1 MNIFSKT
8 LRKKI
13 YFLSILSSVFFI
25 AIAYIAYNSLTNLS
39 KSFDDFSKINTQA
52 QSYIEFTRDIEK
64 LRGSVQSFTYSGYED
79 SANDAKEIYIK
90 INDFFTLNKS
100 EKNSNVTNNFL
111 DIEGH
116 LIKYFDTFK
125 EVEKQKKL
133 QKKLTIKK
141 MSLHNKFVEKIQKYS
156 KLMPKYSVELG
167 IINYDINKAEK
178 FSLYYFDTLDR
189 TYIKNYKITIKRAK
203 NSLDALIS
211 SESNAKKI
219 YQLKELSIL
228 LQQYSKIFLKTI
240 QQVRGYKFLVNVV
253 MSAELYEVLHYANI
267 INNESL
273 AIIKEI
279 ENNVDKQMSNTQKV
293 FLIIVAL
300 FFIFM
305 LFASFVITKSIVN
318 PITLLTKSFKKLT
331 EGETDFEIAQYNEN
345 DEIGDLSKAALVFQK
360 KNKETEIFLQESKQ
374 LSQQL
379 FTSEE
384 RLKLALD
391 GTEDGLWDWEIDKN
405 TVYFSNRWKEMLG
418 YSQDEFPNN
427 SQAFFDIIHL
437 EDIKKVET
445 MLTRHLKDPQ
455 NNIYSIEVRMKCKDG
470 SFKWILTRGK
480 VQLNEDG
487 SPHRMVG
494 SHTDISKQKQ
504 LEKQLVKAKENSEK
518 ANQAK
523 SDFLANMSHEI
534 RTPLNGILGLTSLV
548 LKTDLND
555 KQRDYLK
562 KSEISSK
569 ALLHV
574 INDILDYSK
583 IEAGKL
589 TLENT
594 KFNLNDVLNNIK
606 DLFEYQANKKG
617 ISLNIDMHLNLI
629 LIGDSL
635 RLTQIF
641 TNLVGNALKFTEKGS
656 IDIKLRLVSEDNDF
670 IKLEFSV
677 KDSGIGIDEN
687 TIKNLFREFNQADT
701 SITRKYGGTGLGLS
715 IAKQLVKMMSGD
727 IWVESKKGVGST
739 FIFVATFPKL
749 AVTNIEENNQVQN
762 IMRNTDG
769 ISGSSILIA
778 EDNKIN
784 QMVILGM
791 LEDLNILSD
800 IANNGKE
807 AVDYAKTKKYDLIF
821 MDLQMPVMDGY
832 EASQRIRDL
841 DKDTP
846 IIAISAAVMQQDKEK
861 SQKFGMNE
869 HIAKPIEQNV
879 LTDILIKYIKSNKNV
894 SSTIEN
900 NKSKESIK
908 GLPDELYG
916 VDIDSLTKRVGKN
929 VNIIKSILISFCEE
943 QEDIEDKI
951 NSMNVDTKEYN
962 QAIHTLKGVSGN
974 ISLHEIYKISKNIHD
989 TDNIQIKKDLTPKLL
1004 ELVKITISNLK
1015 SQLEEGS

>member
-13 YFLSILSSVFFI
+13 YFLSILSSIFFI
-25 AIAYIAYNSLTNLS
+25 AIAYIAYSSLTGLS

-52 QSYIEFTRDIEK
+52 QSYIEFTRDVEK
-64 LRGSVQSFTYSGYED
+64 LKGSVQSFTYSGYQD
-79 SANDAKEIYIK
+79 SANEAKETYIK
-90 INDFFTLNKS
+90 INDFFALNKS
-100 EKNSNVTNNFL
+100 EKNSSVTNNFL
-111 DIEGH
+111 AIEGH

-133 QKKLTIKK
+133 QKKLTIEKIDLHKK
-141 MSLHNKFVEKIQKYS
+141 LVEKIHQYS
-156 KLMPKYSVELG
+156 KLMPEYRVSLEK
-167 IINYDINKAEK
+167 INYNINKAEK
-178 FSLYYFDTLDR
+178 LSLYYFDTLDR
-189 TYIKNYKITIKRAK
+189 TYIKSYKTTIKQAK
-203 NSLDALIS
+203 NSLYILITN
-211 SESNAKKI
+211 ETNDKKV
-219 YQLKELSIL
+219 YQLKELSSL
-228 LQQYSKIFLKTI
+228 LKQYSKIFLKTV

-279 ENNVDKQMSNTQKV
+279 EHSVDKHMADTQRV
-293 FLIIVAL
+293 FLIIVIL

-305 LFASFVITKSIVN
+305 LFASFMVTKSIVN

-331 EGETDFEIAQYNEN
+331 EGKTDFEIIQYNEN

-360 KNKETEIFLQESKQ
+360 KNKETEVFLQESKQ
-374 LSQQL
+374 LSQRL
-379 FTSEE
+379 IASEE
-384 RLKLALD
+384 RFKLALD
-391 GTEDGLWDWEIDKN
+391 GTEDGLWDWEIDKD

-418 YSQDEFPNN
+418 YAEDEFPNN

-437 EDIKKVET
+437 EDAKKVEA
-445 MLTRHLKDPQ
+445 MLDRHLKNPQ

-480 VQLNEDG
+480 VMLNEDG

-534 RTPLNGILGLTSLV
+534 RTPLNGIIGLTALV

-555 KQRDYLK
+555 KQRDYLE

-589 TLENT
+589 TLESA

-606 DLFEYQANKKG
+606 NLFEYQANKKG
-617 ISLNIDMHLNLI
+617 ISLNIDMHLNLV
-629 LIGDSL
+629 LVGDAL

-656 IDIKLRLVSEDNDF
+656 IDIKLRLVSEDNNF

-687 TIKNLFREFNQADT
+687 IIKNLFREFNQADT
-701 SITRKYGGTGLGLS
+701 SITRKYGGTGLGLA

-727 IWVESKKGVGST
+727 IWVESEKGIGST
-739 FIFVATFPKL
+739 FIFIVTFPKL
-749 AVTNIEENNQVQN
+749 NVTNIKEDEQIKDVV
-762 IMRNTDG
+762 RNTDG
-769 ISGSSILIA
+769 ISGSLILIA

-800 IANNGKE
+800 VANNGKE

-832 EASQRIRDL
+832 EASQKIREL
-841 DKDTP
+841 DKKTP
-846 IIAISAAVMQQDKEK
+846 IIAISAAVMQQDKER
-861 SQKFGMNE
+861 SQKAGMNE

-879 LTDILIKYIKSNKNV
+879 LTDILIKYIKPNKNIDII
-894 SSTIEN
+894 SEN
-900 NKSKESIK
+900 KQLKKNIK

-916 VDIDSLTKRVGKN
+916 VDIDDLTKRVGKN
-929 VNIIKSILISFCEE
+929 ANIIKSILLSFCEE

-951 NSMNVDTKEYN
+951 NSMNVNTKEYN

-1004 ELVKITISNLK
+1004 ELVKVTISNLK
-1015 SQLEEGS
+1015 SQLEEVS